1 MKIYNKKIFV
11 SGIFMVILGALNLVT
26 SIVRNDLDISAII
39 LIIALS
45 AFGVGALIRS
55 ASQRMMRE
63 DKLEDLDERNRFIE
77 LKSKSKSFRITQSIS
92 FVLMILL
99 LVMGKVYG
107 YERVIAM
114 AAGLTF
120 AFVISMLTE
129 VFTYMYYESKN

>member
-45 AFGVGALIRS
+45 AFGVSALIRS

-114 AAGLTF
+114 AAGLAF

>member
-39 LIIALS
+39 LIIALF

-99 LVMGKVYG
+99 LVMGK
-107 YERVIAM
+107 
-114 AAGLTF
+114 GLLQWRQDWHLRLLYQCLRKF
-120 AFVISMLTE
+120 LLICIM
-129 VFTYMYYESKN
+129 NRRIRRQ